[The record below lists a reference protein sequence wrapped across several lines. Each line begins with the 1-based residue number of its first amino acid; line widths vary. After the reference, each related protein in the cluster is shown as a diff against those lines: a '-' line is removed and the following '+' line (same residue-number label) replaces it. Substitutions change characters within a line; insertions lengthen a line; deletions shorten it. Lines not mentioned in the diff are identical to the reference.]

1 MDTLETLMCIVNNTK
16 GMVKI
21 DQETAEKIHPK
32 GRKVEMA
39 KLIEASVRLS
49 RI

>member
-21 DQETAEKIHPK
+21 DKGTTEKIHPK
-32 GRKVEMA
+32 GREVEKA
-39 KLIEASVRLS
+39 KFIEDSMRLS